1 MIPKSSQ
8 RGGGRDLATHLLN
21 AFDNEFVE
29 LADVRGAVAHDLH
42 GAFAEWEAIGSAL
55 TRSRNYLYSL
65 SINPDHRQGALTRE
79 QYADYADR
87 VEKAL
92 GLSGQPRAMVFHIKD
107 GREHCHV
114 VWSRIDA
121 QAGKAIHMAFDHQK
135 LMMVTREFAREH
147 GLRLPSGY
155 ERNAQVQEQN
165 KARQLS
171 LYEKEQQR
179 QTGISKE
186 QRIAE
191 VTAIWQRSDT
201 AKAFVRAL
209 EECGYVLAAGDK
221 RPYVL
226 VDMYGTMNALPKL
239 IGDRSVRTKDIRAFL
254 ENDFPPEALPT
265 VEEARALVAQH
276 RQALEDFAKAQR
288 DRAPLEALEK
298 AQAVRREKAV
308 AERAALE
315 ARQKRERAHVEAE
328 QLRERQAL
336 KRAYLTEVRRIK
348 EARLAARPT
357 GLAAFLGRVTGVS
370 LVIRKIHQH
379 RDAQRFAAYVGA
391 REGLKGQQGRIKAE
405 LEARHRLQALDAD
418 RALRALDQV
427 DARERKSLE
436 TQATRVARVKQREG
450 SERMPAL
457 TLELKP
463 GGRRAV
469 PHKAMYRYRK
479 KDTAK
484 AELSLEALE
493 GERAA
498 PDAETLKEKFARAA
512 EGKGEAQGG
521 RGASSTGGPVKART
535 GRGQRAEEGIEVD
548 ISMNPPETIVPPQSS
563 AATGVPDP
571 HWTELPLS
579 ETFRATAR
587 EQDPERGDSD
597 TRRIRPSRS
606 SRRRERGQ
614 DKGRDKGRDKGDF
627 ERDR

>member
-1 MIPKSSQ
+1 MIPKASQ
-8 RGGGRDLATHLLN
+8 RGGGQDLATHLLN
-21 AFDNEFVE
+21 AFDNEYVE

-42 GAFAEWEAIGSAL
+42 GAFAEWEAIGTAL
-55 TRSRNYLYSL
+55 TKSRNYLYSL

-87 VEKAL
+87 VEQAL

-135 LMMVTREFAREH
+135 LMMVTREFARDH
-147 GLRLPSGY
+147 GLRLPAGY
-155 ERNAQVQEQN
+155 ERNAQERN
-165 KARQLS
+165 RQRQIS

-191 VTAIWQRSDT
+191 VTDIWQRSDT
-201 AKAFVRAL
+201 AKAFVRGL

-254 ENDFPPEALPT
+254 EKEFPPEALPT

-276 RQALEDFAKAQR
+276 RQSLEDFAKAQR
-288 DRAPLEALEK
+288 DRAPLDALKK
-298 AQAVRREKAV
+298 AQAARREKSV
-308 AERAALE
+308 AERAAL
-315 ARQKRERAHVEAE
+315 ASRHKRERAHLDDG

-336 KRAYLTEVRRIK
+336 KRVYLTEVRRIN
-348 EARLAARPT
+348 EARRAARPT

-379 RDAQRFAAYVGA
+379 RDAQRFAAYRGTRADLKA
-391 REGLKGQQGRIKAE
+391 RQGRVAAE
-405 LEARHRLQALDAD
+405 LEGRHRLRALDAD
-418 RALRALDQV
+418 RSLRALDQL
-427 DARERKSLE
+427 DARERKSVE
-436 TQATRVARVKQREG
+436 TQATRVARVKRRDG

-463 GGRRAV
+463 AGRRAV
-469 PHKAMYRYRK
+469 PHKAMVRHHKRA
-479 KDTAK
+479 TAK
-484 AELSLEALE
+484 VEPSLEPVKGKVSVPVAAEALTE
-493 GERAA
+493 E
-498 PDAETLKEKFARAA
+498 FARAA
-512 EGKGEAQGG
+512 NGQGDAQGKGG
-521 RGASSTGGPVKART
+521 RGSGSSGGPGAARK
-535 GRGQRAEEGIEVD
+535 GRGQRAHQEEGIEVD
-548 ISMNPPETIVPPQSS
+548 ISMNSPEEARTEAVVPNDHERSLADEFAKAAQDSVYGQEGDGDADRLRPSS
-563 AATGVPDP
+563 AAQRG
-571 HWTELPLS
+571 
-579 ETFRATAR
+579 
-587 EQDPERGDSD
+587 ERG
-597 TRRIRPSRS
+597 P
-606 SRRRERGQ
+606 E
-614 DKGRDKGRDKGDF
+614 KGRDGKDF
-627 ERDR
+627 ERER